1 MGHSQIEVTGRTM
14 NSQERKMLDILS
26 QGREKYGYVAVKAEF
41 EAEGTRV
48 DELLRLVELARRAD
62 LELALKI
69 GGCEA
74 IRDLLETRQIGVG
87 YIVAPMVETPY
98 ALSKFVA
105 AKNMAYPIDE
115 QEDTDFLFNLE
126 TSTGFDNRKELV
138 DVARGKEGVQGVVFG
153 RVDYCGSLGLSR
165 NNVNDDR
172 VTEDVIKVAKLCSDS
187 KLDLVVGGGVSRDSI
202 NCLRSIEEVH
212 LTRFETRKIV
222 FAGDAIRTKDIE
234 AGLLNAVHFELLWL
248 LNKQSYYSSISKED
262 SNRIEMLEKRWNVLS
277 SSQN

>member
-1 MGHSQIEVTGRTM
+1 MGHQEIGATRRTM

-26 QGREKYGYVAVKAEF
+26 KGKEKFGYVAVKAEF

-105 AKNMAYPIDE
+105 AKNMAYPLDE

-126 TSTGFDNRKELV
+126 TSTGFDNRQKLV
-138 DVARGKEGVQGVVFG
+138 EVARGKEGVQGVVFG

-172 VTEDVIKVAKLCSDS
+172 ITQDVIKVATLCSDS

-202 NCLRSIEEVH
+202 DCLRSIEEIH

-222 FAGDAIRTKDIE
+222 FSGDAIRTRDIE

-248 LNKQSYYSSISKED
+248 LNKQSYYSSISRED

-277 SSQN
+277 SSQS